1 MNKKCPFGKKNMEK
15 ETNKIGEELQS
26 LSPVLTKLH
35 AQPGGQKIPEG
46 YFDALEPAIFRKI
59 EENSYSRA
67 QPEGDGAA
75 ARKGFSFLRIAR
87 PAVAA
92 AAALALVAA
101 AWWFFQLQPGTSALP
116 ENYQELAANL
126 SAEDAAAY
134 ITNNIH
140 EFEMTTLENYAAV
153 EPMVSPESPEKT
165 VRPLEE
171 LSDRQ
176 LDLLLQDLSDEE
188 LKEIL

>member
-1 MNKKCPFGKKNMEK
+1 MEK
-15 ETNKIGEELQS
+15 ETNKIREELQS
-26 LSPVLTKLH
+26 LSPVLTELH

-46 YFDALEPAIFRKI
+46 YFDELESAIFRKI
-59 EENSYSRA
+59 EENGYTRA
-67 QPEGDGAA
+67 RPEGDGAAA

-92 AAALALVAA
+92 AAAIALVAA
-101 AWWFFQLQPGTSALP
+101 AWWFIQRQPGTSDLP
-116 ENYQELAANL
+116 ENYQEMAANL

-134 ITNNIH
+134 IAYNIH
-140 EFEMTTLENYAAV
+140 EFETTTLENYAAI
-153 EPMVSPESPEKT
+153 EPTVLPESPEKT
-165 VRPLEE
+165 DPTLEE